1 MIYELVI
8 ENIYNGERQEFNF
21 NTKNETNFEVFC
33 KAMNNLVALNFDLT
47 EWVLISFKK
56 SKMSKNEQM
65 LKRLLEGKV
74 AIFDFISLSNFIEQF
89 PKELFTLSIQYS
101 IDGLYYAI
109 ADEMSIRRYN
119 FYKETKGNE

>member
-8 ENIYNGERQEFNF
+8 ENIHNSERQNFNF
-21 NTKNETNFEVFC
+21 NTKNETNFEVFYR
-33 KAMNNLVALNFDLT
+33 AMNNLVALNFDLT

-56 SKMSKNEQM
+56 FKMSKNERI

-89 PKELFTLSIQYS
+89 PKDLFTLSIQCS

-109 ADEMSIRRYN
+109 ADEMSIKRYK
-119 FYKETKGNE
+119 FYNESKESE